1 MNQVLDKPLSSKAE
15 AMYSSE
21 VYLGLTNLVK
31 AYPNP
36 YGEDIAV
43 VDGFDLNI
51 PKGGIFSVI
60 GHSGCGKSTVLTMIA
75 GLNPITSGKI
85 QLEGKDITSPGPD
98 RAVVFQHLAFSH
110 G

>member
-21 VYLGLTNLVK
+21 VYLGLTNLVNT
-31 AYPNP
+31 PNP

-51 PKGGIFSVI
+51 PKGGIFS
-60 GHSGCGKSTVLTMIA
+60 L
-75 GLNPITSGKI
+75 
-85 QLEGKDITSPGPD
+85 
-98 RAVVFQHLAFSH
+98 
-110 G
+110 